1 VAEAVT
7 TMSAAGLVVAVPVA
21 LGVGVGVAVAVAV
34 DELVGLG
41 EVVALVLLGV
51 LLAVAAGELLAAAE
65 GELFD
70 AAGEGEL
77 VVLVVA
83 VAVALAVPDA
93 DDVAVVDGEM
103 AAMAVP
109 VTPLAM
115 TKTPVAR
122 PTVTGL
128 ECADRMR
135 TPCLSWLSRLGNVL
149 SGRLCHSGGSRCL
162 LVEDASIRHQNRH
175 SMPPL
180 RHTSPQFVSAPSPSA
195 TSARAARPVVTRPN
209 SPTVSL
215 PRTVP
220 VYARLSK
227 RKPACARLR
236 HLVAWV
242 P

>member
-7 TMSAAGLVVAVPVA
+7 AMSAAGLAVAVPVA
-21 LGVGVGVAVAVAV
+21 LGVGVGVAGAV
-34 DELVGLG
+34 DVLVGLG
-41 EVVALVLLGV
+41 EVVALVVVGGV
-51 LLAVAAGELLAAAE
+51 LLAVAE
-65 GELFD
+65 GVAVAELFVT
-70 AAGEGEL
+70 AGDGE
-77 VVLVVA
+77 VVALVVA
-83 VAVALAVPDA
+83 LAVALAVPDVDEVTRA
-93 DDVAVVDGEM
+93 DGGL

-109 VTPLAM
+109 VTPLAR

-135 TPCLSWLSRLGNVL
+135 APCLSRL
-149 SGRLCHSGGSRCL
+149 SGRGNVRSGMLCHSGVSRCL

-175 SMPPL
+175 PMPPL
-180 RHTSPQFVSAPSPSA
+180 RHTSPQFVSVPEPGV
-195 TSARAARPVVTRPN
+195 TSARAAGLVVTRPN

-227 RKPACARLR
+227 RKPACALLR
-236 HLVAWV
+236 HPVV
-242 P
+242 PAP

>member
-7 TMSAAGLVVAVPVA
+7 TMPAAGLVVAVPVA
-21 LGVGVGVAVAVAV
+21 LGVGVGVAVAVGV

-51 LLAVAAGELLAAAE
+51 LLAVAAGELLAVAA

-77 VVLVVA
+77 VALAVA

-93 DDVAVVDGEM
+93 DAVAVVDGEL

-135 TPCLSWLSRLGNVL
+135 TPCLSWLSRVGNVL
-149 SGRLCHSGGSRCL
+149 SGMLCHSGVSRCL

-175 SMPPL
+175 PMPPL
-180 RHTSPQFVSAPSPSA
+180 RHTSPQFVS
-195 TSARAARPVVTRPN
+195 
-209 SPTVSL
+209 
-215 PRTVP
+215 VP
-220 VYARLSK
+220 
-227 RKPACARLR
+227 
-236 HLVAWV
+236 
-242 P
+242 

>member
-7 TMSAAGLVVAVPVA
+7 AISAAGLVVAVPVA
-21 LGVGVGVAVAVAV
+21 LGVGVGVAVAV

-41 EVVALVLLGV
+41 EAVALVVLGV
-51 LLAVAAGELLAAAE
+51 LLAVAEGELLLAAAE
-65 GELFD
+65 GEVVD
-70 AAGEGEL
+70 AAAEGEL
-77 VVLVVA
+77 LALVVA
-83 VAVALAVPDA
+83 VAVALDGPDA
-93 DDVAVVDGEM
+93 DEVAAMGGE

-122 PTVTGL
+122 PMVTGL

-149 SGRLCHSGGSRCL
+149 SGMLCHSGVSRCL

-175 SMPPL
+175 SIPPL
-180 RHTSPQFVSAPSPSA
+180 RHTSPQFVSAPRPGV
-195 TSARAARPVVTRPN
+195 TSARAGRARLLPGPN
-209 SPTVSL
+209 SPTFSL

-220 VYARLSK
+220 IYARLSK
-227 RKPACARLR
+227 RKPACAHLR
-236 HLVAWV
+236 RPVVVA